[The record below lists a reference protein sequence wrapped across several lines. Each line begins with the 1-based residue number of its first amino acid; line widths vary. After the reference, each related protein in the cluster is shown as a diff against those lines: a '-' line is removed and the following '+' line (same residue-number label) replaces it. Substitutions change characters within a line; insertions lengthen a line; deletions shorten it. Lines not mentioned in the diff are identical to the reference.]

1 MTFHVRDA
9 SNVLAEIGASFIRDP
24 SNVLVEIG
32 EEAIR
37 DASGVHIYFALGGS
51 FTVDVP
57 PTVYGGAAYNGGIA
71 VTTESAAVTITG
83 GQGPFTYEWERTDGA
98 LGDWT
103 IISPTAQS
111 TAFRCI
117 GVGIGESETAEF
129 ACTVRDANG
138 SPVTSSNVLAL
149 VENYGGLGV
158 PL

>member
-1 MTFHVRDA
+1 MISLRDA
-9 SNVLAEIGASFIRDP
+9 TSTKAIGFVGARDAGGMAECEVYIRD
-24 SNVLVEIG
+24 SDGIALVH
-32 EEAIR
+32 
-37 DASGVHIYFALGGS
+37 SPGGS

-57 PTVYGGAAYNGGIA
+57 PTVYGGAAFNGGIA
-71 VTTESAAVTITG
+71 VTTENATVTIIG
-83 GQGPFTYEWERTDGA
+83 GQGPFAFEWQRTDGA

-103 IISPTAQS
+103 IINPTSQS

-117 GVGIGESETAEF
+117 GVGIGVSETAEF

-138 SPVTSSNVLAL
+138 GPVTSSDVLAL

>member
-1 MTFHVRDA
+1 MIALRK
-9 SNVLAEIGASFIRDP
+9 SGALVTQGRVFLRKDGA
-24 SNVLVEIG
+24 LVEQEVYQRKDG
-32 EEAIR
+32 
-37 DASGVHIYFALGGS
+37 ALVLIHTPNGA

-57 PTVYGGAAYNGGIA
+57 PTVYGAAAFNGGIA
-71 VTTESAAVTITG
+71 VTTENATVTITG
-83 GQGPFTYEWERTDGA
+83 GQGPFTFEWERTDGA

-103 IISPTAQS
+103 IINPTSQT

-117 GVGIGESETAEF
+117 GVGIGENETADF

-138 SPVTSSNVLAL
+138 SPVTSSDVIAY